1 MIAGAMA
8 KVGRAG
14 VITVKDGKTLEDEIE
29 VIEGMKFDQG
39 YISRYFATDT
49 KTQKCEM
56 EVRRLILCVCVSCVV
71 CSPWSTHSDTPVR
84 VHVEP
89 LHSAGRQED
98 QQHPRVDS
106 AAGAD

>member
-56 EVRRLILCVCVSCVV
+56 EVRRLIWCMCVSVCVLGCVQPMFDSQRHACACSCRTPTF
-71 CSPWSTHSDTPVR
+71 CWPTRRSATSTS
-84 VHVEP
+84 
-89 LHSAGRQED
+89 
-98 QQHPRVDS
+98 
-106 AAGAD
+106 